1 MSNIEIA
8 TSEPLVINPN
18 APVLF
23 IDDVA
28 AFGMVSS
35 VVHLTI
41 RTTLYV
47 PKDVQPNAAPK
58 LVVCA
63 HLRIPAHAVL
73 ALQDYLG
80 KALLM
85 GTRTEG
91 AS

>member
-1 MSNIEIA
+1 MKLCFRAS
-8 TSEPLVINPN
+8 LVVDPN

-28 AFGMVSS
+28 AFGMVDS
-35 VVHLTI
+35 VVHLTVT
-41 RTTLYV
+41 TTLYV
-47 PKDVQPNAAPK
+47 PKDSQPSVAPK
-58 LVVCA
+58 SVVCA
-63 HLRIPAHAVL
+63 YLRIPAHAVP
-73 ALQDYLG
+73 ALQDFLG